1 MLITGSTIC
10 DVNRQ
15 FRIIDEYDGDDI
27 ESGRRVLISTI
38 ARVI

>member
-1 MLITGSTIC
+1 MC

-27 ESGRRVLISTI
+27 YSQVGEFLEVQSQE
-38 ARVI
+38 